1 MQNIKGNFLSTENL
15 IGVDNLY
22 KIKNSHV
29 CIVGLGGVGSWV
41 AEALVR
47 QGVEKLTLIDLDHIV
62 ESNINRQIQAFE
74 TNIGESKIKALSS
87 RIKNINST
95 CELVLV
101 EDFLTNENIPS
112 LINSSMNVVID
123 AIDKVDVKISLI
135 DFCHDKDINLIVSG
149 GAGGR
154 IDPGKVKVA
163 DLLSTFGDPLLSKI
177 RKNFKK
183 KYPSK
188 KKLKVPTVF
197 SDEQVKKSLSSE
209 SQTACNLSCSG
220 YGSSVMVTGVMGF
233 NLAFAAQKFIL
244 ES

>member
-112 LINSSMNVVID
+112 LIKPSMNVVID

-135 DFCHDKDINLIVSG
+135 DFWVSYSIIFFAIKPENGLMSSCNFCKCLQVSCPIRSGLVDNAWPNL
-149 GAGGR
+149 
-154 IDPGKVKVA
+154 
-163 DLLSTFGDPLLSKI
+163 
-177 RKNFKK
+177 
-183 KYPSK
+183 
-188 KKLKVPTVF
+188 
-197 SDEQVKKSLSSE
+197 
-209 SQTACNLSCSG
+209 
-220 YGSSVMVTGVMGF
+220 M
-233 NLAFAAQKFIL
+233 
-244 ES
+244 